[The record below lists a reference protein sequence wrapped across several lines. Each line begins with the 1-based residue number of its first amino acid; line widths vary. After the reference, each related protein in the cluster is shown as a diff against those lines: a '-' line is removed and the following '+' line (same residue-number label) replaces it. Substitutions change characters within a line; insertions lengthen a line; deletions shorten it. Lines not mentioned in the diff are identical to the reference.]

1 MADNQDKTAP
11 ATAATPPRRRWPR
24 RVFIS
29 LGVLVALL
37 AGAFWLLGRES
48 TLQQLVQRIANAS
61 GGQVAVSGVSGSLYH
76 RMHIG
81 HLVYRSKDSVIT
93 ADDIDINWSPL
104 QYFSEG
110 LAISELHV
118 AALTVQSIG
127 PSEPAKMPESLAAP
141 FRLSLSDARL
151 DKLTLTSA
159 TGSNVI
165 ERLRFQLYG
174 DRTSWH
180 LQEASAHTAFGD
192 ATADLTIGA
201 GKPFALQ
208 GKAALAQ
215 AGGAAQSSQTG
226 GATRPTQTAGGAQP
240 AQTGGATQPAQ
251 TVGGARLSL
260 EAGGNLALLTLKA
273 QGNANGASGKA
284 NVALAPFDPVILRA
298 LDLNARDLDPA
309 GFDPGW
315 PQAKF
320 SLQVSAAIGADQKLS
335 GQFALLNQGK
345 AAPLDQ
351 QGLPLQA
358 FSGKLAGTL
367 TSSRLEN
374 VLLDLGAA
382 GRFTGGGHVK
392 RSAPDA
398 GVDAAQFAL
407 HTDRLDLK
415 HIHSS
420 INKTSVAGDIT
431 LGSTPS
437 MQTLSAKLAQD
448 GLRLDL
454 QASLADALLQLHEA
468 RLLAKKGSISA
479 TGQASLKNKREFS
492 AKLRADHFDPS
503 ALGAGYPV
511 ADLNA
516 DINASGHVAPA
527 WQVAASF
534 DLKAS
539 KLAGQ
544 TLSGNGKLNADAQ
557 HISGVDAHL
566 AMAQNTADISG
577 GFGAPGEQLRWKVD
591 ARQLSALASDLIGAV
606 SASGIVTGS
615 MAEPRTTFEA
625 DAKGLGLASAKRP
638 VPDSL
643 IHAAGDV
650 TLAGPKKTPELKMN
664 GAIQRLNPAAFGAA
678 QAGSV
683 NATFTADARLAAD
696 WRAGVNLTLQ
706 PSTFANA
713 PLSGYAR
720 FSADKDSIDNADI
733 DLRLASNSLQ
743 AKGSFGSPRDKLDWK
758 LSAPQLAALGPQF
771 AGALQASGSLSGT
784 RAKPALTLA
793 LDGANLRAPGQQ
805 QIGTIRGSATLGN
818 TAALAAGTPPTIAS
832 AISAVTSAAKSAVA
846 SAASSTAAPAATTQ
860 DRRAATGANARA
872 TARANGDT
880 DTYADVP
887 LVSDIE
893 ITRYVSPSLT
903 LDKARLQTSGTR
915 SSHTLQLSASNADF
929 DAAVRVKGGW
939 ANDTW
944 TGAIDT
950 LQNRG
955 RYAFTLAAPAP
966 LKLAAPAGS
975 GVAGLLRPE
984 QIALGS
990 TAIKLPDGSIRI
1002 DSLEKTGPAWRS
1014 KGMAAGVPV
1023 NYLAQ
1028 FSDAWRDNVRST
1040 MTVGAEWGL
1049 QLQAAGKDSPPVLGG
1064 LLHVYREQGDLTITG
1079 ADLPQPLGLRT
1090 LDGRVDVN
1098 DGTLRLQLKV
1108 DGTRAGQARLDA
1120 TAQLHDGRLADSS
1133 AITLS
1138 GNANMGSL
1146 AWLAPLTGQP
1156 GLEIDGA
1163 LKLAVNGGGTI
1174 AAPQLDG
1181 DISGDKLVLNWVDQG
1196 IKLRNGQLQARLT
1209 GDQLQLQKLAFD
1221 GNEGHAQADGWI
1233 RYAGNEATMSL
1244 KLSADKLEV
1253 LSRPD
1258 RILVVSGQST
1268 LVRDAKRF
1276 QLDGKFRAD
1285 RASIELAGENTPTLS
1300 DDVVIIGKGAPPAKA
1315 PQGQP
1320 LNIDLEADL
1329 GDAFN
1334 LKGKGLDAQLAGAL
1348 RIHVADRRPPRV
1360 NGSIRVVSG
1369 TYAAYGQKLAID
1381 RGVINFTGAY
1391 DNPGLSILAVRRRP
1405 EGEALSETNVEAG
1418 VEVRGTALAPVA
1430 KLVSTPAVSDSDKL
1444 AWLVLGHGIDN
1455 TAGNDMAL
1463 LSAAAGALFGG
1474 GQGKLANALGVDELG
1489 VSQAAG
1495 TAAGAATGL
1504 QTTVVTVGKRL
1515 SSRAYLSFEQ
1525 GAGTATS
1532 LVKLKYKLN
1541 PRISLQFQTG
1551 TNNALDVLYTWAF
1564 D

>member
-118 AALTVQSIG
+118 AALTVQSLG

-201 GKPFALQ
+201 NKPFALQ
-208 GKAALAQ
+208 GKAALVQTGA
-215 AGGAAQSSQTG
+215 AAQSSQTG

-240 AQTGGATQPAQ
+240 AQTA
-251 TVGGARLSL
+251 GGARLSL

-273 QGNANGASGKA
+273 QGSANGASGKA
-284 NVALAPFDPVILRA
+284 NVTLAPFDPVILRA

-309 GFDPGW
+309 GFDPSW

-367 TSSRLEN
+367 TASQLEN

-606 SASGIVTGS
+606 GASGIVTGS

-758 LSAPQLAALGPQF
+758 LNAPQLAALGPQF
-771 AGALQASGSLSGT
+771 AGTLQASGSLSGT

-805 QIGTIRGSATLGN
+805 QIGTIRGSATLGS
-818 TAALAAGTPPTIAS
+818 TAALAASTPPTIAS

-846 SAASSTAAPAATTQ
+846 SAASSAAAPAATTQ

-872 TARANGDT
+872 TTRANAARGGSANGDT

-975 GVAGLLRPE
+975 GVAGLLHPE

-1196 IKLRNGQLQARLT
+1196 IKLRNGQLQARLA